1 MQYRVPRHACDHPV
15 TVFARGGKSAGRL
28 VNISLSGAR
37 LAGVAGLRPG
47 EVLRLD
53 LGPDC
58 QPRLAEVRWVNGACC
73 GLHFAQPLDARA
85 LAVIRK
91 AVAARAP
98 PPAGTW
104 NLNLRELR

>member
-15 TVFARGGKSAGRL
+15 TVFDRAGKSAGRL
-28 VNISLSGAR
+28 VNISLTGAR

-47 EVLRLD
+47 DVLRID

-58 QPRLAEVRWVNGACC
+58 QPRLAQVRWVNGSNC
-73 GLHFAQPLDARA
+73 GLRFAHPLEARA

-91 AVAARAP
+91 SVSAQAA
-98 PPAGTW
+98 PATGGW
-104 NLNLRELR
+104 NLHLREMR